1 MRTRMIQAFG
11 AATAAIVASVTL
23 AADATAPV
31 SQIGRRF
38 SPDAIAVPAGA
49 PLAILNDDRFTH
61 HIFYEA
67 RGTEFD
73 SGVQRPGQT
82 VRLNFPADGIYH
94 VRCAI
99 HPKMRLTVTVGE
111 TVGDTIAAPESR

>member
-1 MRTRMIQAFG
+1 MRTRMIQALST
-11 AATAAIVASVTL
+11 ATAAIVASATL
-23 AADATAPV
+23 AFDATAPV

-38 SPDAIAVPAGA
+38 SPDTIAMPAGT
-49 PLAILNDDRFTH
+49 PLSILNDDRFTH
-61 HIFYEA
+61 HIYYEA
-67 RGTEFD
+67 RGAEFD

-111 TVGDTIAAPESR
+111 SSVTPASP

>member
-1 MRTRMIQAFG
+1 MRTRMIQVG
-11 AATAAIVASVTL
+11 IVAVAAAASAAL
-23 AADATAPV
+23 AADSAAPV
-31 SQIGRRF
+31 SQVGRRF
-38 SPDAIAVPAGA
+38 SPDRIAIPASA

-61 HIFYEA
+61 HIFYET
-67 RGTEFD
+67 RGAEFD

-82 VRLNFPADGIYH
+82 VRLSFPADGVYH

-111 TVGDTIAAPESR
+111 PTGEISGAAGSR